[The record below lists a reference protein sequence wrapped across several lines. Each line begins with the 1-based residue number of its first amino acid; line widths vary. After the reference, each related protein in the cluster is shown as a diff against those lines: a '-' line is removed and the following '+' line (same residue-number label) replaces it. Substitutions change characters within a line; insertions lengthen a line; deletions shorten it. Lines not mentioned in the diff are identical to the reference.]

1 MPFGIGGGAFGVRG
15 GISTRGIG
23 VGAGPFSAGTSWR
36 GGSSGGS
43 GGGGGLLAW
52 LIGAAIVFFIA
63 AWPFLLGTFI
73 AVRLG
78 AWNPSTERLVTG
90 LCFEVVYVAA
100 LVGWF
105 MYAREQRVAR
115 AGEEARRT
123 AEVVA
128 SGVVYETTSWR
139 STVYRHGT
147 CTVNHKSHDAALGC
161 RKGGAPTDVADDTD
175 ATIAGDGSTS
185 TASWMT
191 RDSVRWPAAILAV
204 GFAVALVVLLVDP
217 IHSAAE
223 DASSHACPS
232 QSYASSSSATATV
245 PDIVGANAADAET
258 QLKSTGFTN
267 VNLQSANPDY
277 KSVWVASNWTVLSA
291 DPAPGCAVSRPT
303 SITVY
308 VTK

>member
-1 MPFGIGGGAFGVRG
+1 VFNPRKEDGLMPFGIGGGAFGLRG

-36 GGSSGGS
+36 GRRSGGGGS
-43 GGGGGLLAW
+43 GGGGLLAW
-52 LIGAAIVFFIA
+52 LITAAILFFIA

-78 AWNPSTERLVTG
+78 AWNPSTECLVTG

-105 MYAREQRVAR
+105 FHAREQRNAR
-115 AGEEARRT
+115 
-123 AEVVA
+123 
-128 SGVVYETTSWR
+128 S
-139 STVYRHGT
+139 
-147 CTVNHKSHDAALGC
+147 AAD
-161 RKGGAPTDVADDTD
+161 RN
-175 ATIAGDGSTS
+175 GSSS
-185 TASWMT
+185 TADWKT
-191 RDSVRWPAAILAV
+191 RDSVRWPATILVA

-232 QSYASSSSATATV
+232 ETLASSTSGTATV
-245 PDIVGANAADAET
+245 PDVVGANAAVAET
-258 QLKSTGFTN
+258 RLKSTGFTN
-267 VNLQSANPDY
+267 VNLESANPDY
-277 KSVWVASNWTVLSA
+277 KSVWVASNWTVLSS
-291 DPAPGCAVSRPT
+291 DPARGCVVSLSR